1 METVINELEGCKR
14 EFEATLNYEELTPY
28 FDKAIEDYR
37 KKVVLPGFRK
47 GKAPLG
53 MVKKRFGE
61 SIEYSSLEDIA
72 NQVFSEYMMENDVPM
87 IGQGKMT
94 DIDYEPKDKFTFKVE
109 FEVKPDIKVENYKGL
124 ELSKK
129 NYVIDDSL
137 VEEEVN
143 YHRLNNAELAM
154 DSAAVDDD
162 YVVTA
167 DVKVLDESGNIIIG
181 QGQKDVKFF
190 LGNKDLLP
198 EFKSAL
204 EGIKEDE
211 DRVVETKTKDGN
223 TQKVKITSKKVEKVV
238 YPELNEEFFNK
249 VTRKEEIKTE
259 EEFRNELKSEL
270 GKIYNDAADREL
282 QNEIISEL
290 VKLNDIEVPE
300 AFSDA
305 IMKSLLDD
313 YKKQLPKNYELTEEQ
328 LDEFKKSRRPDAI
341 FQAKW
346 FLIREKIAELENIKA
361 EDADFDELAKENA
374 ERFNIPADKLVEI
387 YKENN
392 DIATNIVSKKVMDF
406 LKENAK
412 ITEQEEVKKFEPQN

>member
-1 METVINELEGCKR
+1 MDTVINELEGCKR

-129 NYVIDDSL
+129 KYVIDDSL
-137 VEEEVN
+137 VDEEVN
-143 YHRLNNAELAM
+143 YHRLNNSELAM

-167 DVKVLDESGNIIIG
+167 DVQVLDESGNIIIG

-211 DRVVETKTKDGN
+211 ERVVETKTKDGN
-223 TQKVKITSKKVEKVV
+223 TQKVKISAMKVEKVV
-238 YPELNEEFFNK
+238 YPELNEEFFKK
-249 VTRKEEIKTE
+249 VTRKEDLKTE
-259 EEFRNELKSEL
+259 DEFRAEIKSEL

-313 YKKQLPKNYELTEEQ
+313 YKKQLPKNYQLTDEQ
-328 LDEFKKSRRPDAI
+328 LDEFKKSRKPDAI

-374 ERFNIPADKLVEI
+374 ERFNIPAEKLVEI